1 MAEEL
6 PDPIPSDLSE
16 AFSSAIGE
24 YSRWRRG
31 ESEPVVSLDMQPVA
45 ISTICD
51 RVSKFEAP
59 MPDGLWHH
67 LATVTRGGDDL
78 PNDQSYGSAARF
90 LAQLIREKKANFD
103 RRSDG

>member
-6 PDPIPSDLSE
+6 PDPIRRDLRE

-24 YSRWRRG
+24 YSYWRRG
-31 ESEPVVSLDMQPVA
+31 EPEPVVSLDMQPVV

-59 MPDGLWHH
+59 MPDDLWHL
-67 LATVTRGGDDL
+67 LATVTRGGEDL
-78 PNDQSYGSAARF
+78 PNDQSYQSAARF
-90 LAQLIREKKANFD
+90 LALLIRERKAQFD
-103 RRSDG
+103 RPGPG